1 MKTAEWLEAN
11 VKMQGTSTKNVMKI
25 LRHYKFDETDGG
37 VSPIIKQFGNSCGR
51 LDSLD
56 QLTAGKEQTRLF

>member
-1 MKTAEWLEAN
+1 
-11 VKMQGTSTKNVMKI
+11 MKI

-56 QLTAGKEQTRLF
+56 QLTAGKEQTCLF